1 MSNIIKEITP
11 LTQNDCFAIFSRT
24 KKSFNLPLHFH
35 EEFELTLIINAPGA
49 KRIIGDHE
57 AAIGEMELVLVG
69 PNLSHT
75 WLNHECKSQAIY
87 ELTVQWHKDL
97 FEEKFLKKKLL
108 GSLKTMLEQ
117 SSRGML
123 FTAEVAE
130 KVAKRLFV
138 LNESATGT
146 TVKPGIAVRRAEKNA
161 DRTLDHSADLSGIN
175 GNKISS
181 DSSSGNNGNKV
192 SSDSNSVNNRNSES
206 SRDESSDAGSKNMTT
221 ANLVIHS
228 AAADQVV
235 TKETSGFEAVV
246 ELMNILHLLS
256 TSEGTQILSKKEEN
270 NNQILYHGSRR
281 IDKVLEYMNNHFQE
295 NVTLKD
301 LAKIVSMT
309 EVSFSR
315 FIKKRTGNTFV
326 DTINE
331 IRIGHASR
339 MLIEDSG
346 SIADVAVNCGFNN
359 ISNFNRVFKSKK
371 HCTPKEF
378 RENFS
383 GTRLFI

>member
-146 TVKPGIAVRRAEKNA
+146 TVKPGIAVRRAEKIT
-161 DRTLDHSADLSGIN
+161 DRTLDHSTDLSGIN

-181 DSSSGNNGNKV
+181 D
-192 SSDSNSVNNRNSES
+192 S

-221 ANLVIHS
+221 ANLVINS
-228 AAADQVV
+228 AVPQQVV